1 MYVFVQMFIVSRI
14 KCNEIYKHPQ
24 KIKRNPS
31 PPQNK
36 KKAME
41 SAAKDCSPF
50 HRQRK
55 SSLPIQKKEYEKSCK
70 SAFHI
75 LFFWIRKEDFLFL

>member
-1 MYVFVQMFIVSRI
+1 MFLF
-14 KCNEIYKHPQ
+14 KCLLYQESNAMKYINTPKRLKEILPPL
-24 KIKRNPS
+24 KI
-31 PPQNK
+31 K